1 MSYEIKLHPKLSPS
15 GDYTRF
21 AKKYEVLVVIQKAKW
36 YNRAEFLKGYDML
49 DKLNAILEHYNELE
63 ERLANVGEDYQLAV
77 ELSKERAD
85 MEDIANAAKDY
96 IATLA
101 KIEETK
107 SLIESSE
114 GEMLDLA
121 RMELDELS
129 THLAETDEKL
139 RGLLVPKDPRDKR
152 NVIVEIRAGTGGD
165 EAGLFV
171 ADLLRMYLKYADI
184 HNYKTEVISSNETGI
199 GGFKEV
205 TFTVKGNG
213 AYSRLKFESG
223 VHRVQRV
230 PETESQGRIHT
241 STVTVAVLAEVD
253 DFEIEIPESDI
264 EIDVYK
270 SAGAGGQNVQKN
282 MTAVRIHHIP
292 TGIIVACQDER
303 SQLQNKTRAMGVLK
317 ARLYEME
324 EQKRQNELDAARRSQ
339 IGTGERSEKIRTYN
353 YPQSRVTDHR
363 INQSSFNIAGVMDGY
378 VLDDFIEELQQVE
391 EAERLASFEANA

>member
-1 MSYEIKLHPKLSPS
+1 M
-15 GDYTRF
+15 
-21 AKKYEVLVVIQKAKW
+21 
-36 YNRAEFLKGYDML
+36 
-49 DKLNAILEHYNELE
+49 
-63 ERLANVGEDYQLAV
+63 
-77 ELSKERAD
+77 
-85 MEDIANAAKDY
+85 
-96 IATLA
+96 
-101 KIEETK
+101 
-107 SLIESSE
+107 
-114 GEMLDLA
+114 
-121 RMELDELS
+121 
-129 THLAETDEKL
+129 
-139 RGLLVPKDPRDKR
+139 
-152 NVIVEIRAGTGGD
+152 IVEIRAGTGGD
-165 EAGLFV
+165 EAGLCGRP
-171 ADLLRMYLKYADI
+171 LRMYLKYADI
-184 HNYKTEVISSNETGI
+184 HGYKTEIISSNETGI

-292 TGIIVACQDER
+292 SGIVVACQDER
-303 SQLQNKTRAMGVLK
+303 SQLQNKTRAMSVLK
-317 ARLYEME
+317 ARLYELE
-324 EQKRQNELDAARRSQ
+324 EQKRQSELDEARRSQ

-363 INQSSFNIAGVMDGY
+363 INQSSFNINAVMDGY
-378 VLDDFIEELQQVE
+378 GLDDFIVELQQLE
-391 EAERLASFEANA
+391 EAERLASFEADA

>member
-1 MSYEIKLHPKLSPS
+1 MA
-15 GDYTRF
+15 DYTRNE
-21 AKKYEVLVVIQKAKW
+21 KKYERFIVIHLSKW
-36 YNRAEFLKGYDML
+36 YNRAENCKGNKNML
-49 DKLNAILEHYNELE
+49 EKLNAILDRYNDIEAQ
-63 ERLANVGEDYQLAV
+63 LAQVGEDYQLAV

-85 MEDIANAAKDY
+85 LEDVAVAARDY
-96 IATLA
+96 LETIN
-101 KIEETK
+101 KIDETK
-107 SLIESSE
+107 ELIEIAE
-114 GEMLDLA
+114 GELLDLA
-121 RMELDELS
+121 RLELDELQE
-129 THLAETDEKL
+129 HRDEMEDKL
-139 RGLLVPKDPRDKR
+139 RAMLVPKDPRDNR

-184 HNYKTEVISSNETGI
+184 HGYKTEIISSNETGI

-205 TFTVKGNG
+205 TFTVKGKG
-213 AYSRLKFESG
+213 AFSRLKFESG

-253 DFEIEIPESDI
+253 DFEIEIPDSDI

-292 TGIIVACQDER
+292 TGIVVACQDER
-303 SQLQNKTRAMGVLK
+303 SQLQNKTRAMSVLK
-317 ARLYEME
+317 ARLYELE
-324 EQKRQNELDAARRSQ
+324 EQKRQSELDATRRSQ

-363 INQSSFNIAGVMDGY
+363 INQSSFNIQAVMDGY
-378 VLDDFIEELQQVE
+378 DLDDFIEELQHVE
-391 EAERLASFEANA
+391 EAERLASFETDATD

>member
-1 MSYEIKLHPKLSPS
+1 
-15 GDYTRF
+15 
-21 AKKYEVLVVIQKAKW
+21 
-36 YNRAEFLKGYDML
+36 ML

-85 MEDIANAAKDY
+85 MEDIATAAKDY
-96 IATLA
+96 IATLE

-107 SLIESSE
+107 ALIEASE

-121 RMELDELS
+121 RMELDELT
-129 THLAETDEKL
+129 THLDETDEKL
-139 RGLLVPKDPRDKR
+139 RSMLVPKDPRDKR

-184 HNYKTEVISSNETGI
+184 HNYKTEIISSNETGI

-303 SQLQNKTRAMGVLK
+303 SQLQNKTRAMSVLK

-324 EQKRQNELDAARRSQ
+324 EQKRQNELDATRRSQ

-391 EAERLASFEANA
+391 EAERLASFETNA